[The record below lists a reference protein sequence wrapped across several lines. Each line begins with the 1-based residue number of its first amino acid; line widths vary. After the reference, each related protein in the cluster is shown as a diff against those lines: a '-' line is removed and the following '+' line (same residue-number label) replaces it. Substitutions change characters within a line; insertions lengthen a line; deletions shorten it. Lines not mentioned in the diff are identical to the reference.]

1 MSGQPQ
7 LLLRP
12 LPAGLE
18 VLSDLALDM
27 RWAWSHASDQL
38 WKTLEPEI
46 WEKTRN
52 PWLILQSVSQER
64 LEELASGPQSEE
76 FQRVVKAH
84 QNYLSQHGWCCQTY
98 SEEELGTI
106 AYFSMEFGLSEALP
120 IYAGGLGILAGDYL
134 KTASDLDVRLVGVGL
149 LYQEGYFRQILDDHG
164 WQLEAYPDNDPFSL
178 PVRPVLDAG
187 GGWLQVSLELP
198 GRTLLLRVWE
208 VKVGRV
214 RLYLLDSN
222 HPLNSPFDRGITSNL
237 YDESQ
242 DIRLLQEMVLGI
254 GGWRMF
260 KALGIPVKICH
271 LNEGHAAFV
280 VLERA
285 RDFMQENN
293 QTFPVALWATRA
305 GNVFTTHT
313 PVAAGFDTFPC
324 SLVSKYFRGYTRS
337 LGISME
343 QLLAMGRASPDGP
356 SDDFNMAILAVRGS
370 IQVNGVSQIHKEV
383 SRRIFQ
389 PLYQRWPENDVP
401 VGCITNGV
409 HMPSWDSPWADGLW
423 TRVVGQ
429 NRWRGTPQDMEE
441 AARPIERLSDH
452 ELWELRAR
460 EREDLI
466 DYVRHRLEYQ
476 LEQRG
481 VDPQIVREAQTT
493 LDPNTLT
500 VGFARRFTGYKRPNL
515 LLHDPE
521 RLMRILTNSKH
532 PVQLIAAGKAHPDDM
547 EGKSLVQQF
556 VNFASQS
563 GVRRHVVF
571 LEDYDITLAQRLVQ
585 GIDLWLNTPR
595 RPWEASGTSG
605 MKVLVNGGLNF
616 SELDGWWA
624 EAYTPDVGWA
634 LGDGQEHP
642 EPGWDAVEAVELYEL
657 LEQQI
662 VPEFYDRNVLG
673 IPVRWVNRIR
683 DSMAKLTPRFS
694 TNRMMREYV
703 EQIYVLATNWF
714 RGRVASGAKLARE
727 LYDWQTALEQN
738 WPELHFGTMEVHE
751 KDEQWL
757 FEILVYL
764 GRLDPAFIHV
774 EIYAD
779 ARDKW
784 PAVREPMV
792 QGEKLIGAVNGYVYR
807 GAVSATRPLE
817 HFTLRIVPFHPAAC
831 VPLEDSH
838 ILWQR

>member
-1 MSGQPQ
+1 
-7 LLLRP
+7 
-12 LPAGLE
+12 
-18 VLSDLALDM
+18 
-27 RWAWSHASDQL
+27 
-38 WKTLEPEI
+38 
-46 WEKTRN
+46 
-52 PWLILQSVSQER
+52 
-64 LEELASGPQSEE
+64 
-76 FQRVVKAH
+76 
-84 QNYLSQHGWCCQTY
+84 
-98 SEEELGTI
+98 
-106 AYFSMEFGLSEALP
+106 
-120 IYAGGLGILAGDYL
+120 
-134 KTASDLDVRLVGVGL
+134 
-149 LYQEGYFRQILDDHG
+149 
-164 WQLEAYPDNDPFSL
+164 
-178 PVRPVLDAG
+178 
-187 GGWLQVSLELP
+187 
-198 GRTLLLRVWE
+198 
-208 VKVGRV
+208 
-214 RLYLLDSN
+214 
-222 HPLNSPFDRGITSNL
+222 
-237 YDESQ
+237 
-242 DIRLLQEMVLGI
+242 
-254 GGWRMF
+254 
-260 KALGIPVKICH
+260 
-271 LNEGHAAFV
+271 
-280 VLERA
+280 
-285 RDFMQENN
+285 
-293 QTFPVALWATRA
+293 
-305 GNVFTTHT
+305 
-313 PVAAGFDTFPC
+313 
-324 SLVSKYFRGYTRS
+324 
-337 LGISME
+337 
-343 QLLAMGRASPDGP
+343 
-356 SDDFNMAILAVRGS
+356 
-370 IQVNGVSQIHKEV
+370 
-383 SRRIFQ
+383 
-389 PLYQRWPENDVP
+389 
-401 VGCITNGV
+401 
-409 HMPSWDSPWADGLW
+409 
-423 TRVVGQ
+423 
-429 NRWRGTPQDMEE
+429 
-441 AARPIERLSDH
+441 
-452 ELWELRAR
+452 
-460 EREDLI
+460 
-466 DYVRHRLEYQ
+466 
-476 LEQRG
+476 
-481 VDPQIVREAQTT
+481 
-493 LDPNTLT
+493 
-500 VGFARRFTGYKRPNL
+500 
-515 LLHDPE
+515 
-521 RLMRILTNSKH
+521 MRILTNSKH

-563 GVRRHVVF
+563 GVRHHVVF

-792 QGEKLIGAVNGYVYR
+792 QGEKLIGAVNGYVYH

-817 HFTLRIVPFHPAAC
+817 HFTLRIVPFHPAAH